1 MSTSP
6 LEPQAGASTA
16 VAASLRG
23 DPVPLPSWV
32 PGHPTL
38 ADQVAAAVCAVPGV
52 VGMQAGAFGEAAT
65 YLPGRRVEG
74 VQIHSGTCSV
84 HVVLAWG
91 APVLATADLV
101 RAVVG
106 ALVTTI
112 VDVTVDDVA
121 APLTLAERA
130 ER

>member
-6 LEPQAGASTA
+6 LEPQAGPSTSPA
-16 VAASLRG
+16 VSLRG
-23 DPVPLPSWV
+23 DPDPVPSWV

-38 ADQVAAAVCAVPGV
+38 ADQVVAAVCAVPGV
-52 VGMQAGAFGEAAT
+52 VGMHAGAFGEAAT

-74 VQIHSGTCSV
+74 VQIHSAVCSV

-106 ALVTTI
+106 ALVRSS
-112 VDVTVDDVA
+112 VDVTVEDVA
-121 APLTLAERA
+121 APLVLAERA